1 MFEDGACARACA
13 CVHFMLQKRTT
24 EFVIMTNDGR
34 QWHFEAGSVDE
45 RDVWVTAIEHQIE
58 LGLQSQMTMGKST
71 ARTIADRVNV
81 DRLKT
86 LPGNDKCVDCS
97 APSE

>member
-1 MFEDGACARACA
+1 VRACMRLRA
-13 CVHFMLQKRTT
+13 FHVAETDDC

-58 LGLQSQMTMGKST
+58 LGLQSQMAMGKST